1 MIVEAM
7 PPKERMWMIF
17 KDLWDKGSE
26 SSSKSDDKK
35 AIKNPVVDGRE
46 PNQHHRNHSG

>member
-1 MIVEAM
+1 M

-26 SSSKSDDKK
+26 SPSKSDDKK
-35 AIKNPVVDGRE
+35 
-46 PNQHHRNHSG
+46 Q